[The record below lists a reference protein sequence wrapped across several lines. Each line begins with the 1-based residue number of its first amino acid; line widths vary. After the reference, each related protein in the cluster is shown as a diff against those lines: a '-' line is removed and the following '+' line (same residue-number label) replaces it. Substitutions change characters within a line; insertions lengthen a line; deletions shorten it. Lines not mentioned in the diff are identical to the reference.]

1 MKEENYL
8 DSRTKEE
15 REKDSKIESI
25 TTTSE
30 QLKQKALKEFENLF
44 GETRGLTGLGYQD
57 FSLVE
62 RDGEKAKVFML
73 CHKDVKSFLFSKL
86 NELEK
91 AAREEIGKAIEQ
103 IIVEAGNEAHIACN
117 DLLNYAEYLKNPK
130 K

>member
-73 CHKDVKSFLFSKL
+73 CHKDVKSFLLSKL

-91 AAREEIGKAIEQ
+91 AVREEEKERIYEEIKDELDSPNPSILAIRNLVSE
-103 IIVEAGNEAHIACN
+103 
-117 DLLNYAEYLKNPK
+117 
-130 K
+130 

>member
-1 MKEENYL
+1 MDTINYL

-62 RDGEKAKVFML
+62 RDGEKARVFVL
-73 CHKDVKSFLFSKL
+73 CHKDVKSFLLSKL

-91 AAREEIGKAIEQ
+91 AVREETIEECLEILNHSIGKDDAYKEIL
-103 IIVEAGNEAHIACN
+103 
-117 DLLNYAEYLKNPK
+117 DLLKVGKLKRVK
-130 K
+130 